1 MGQSAADKSIYSM
14 KPNLHLICLLSF
26 FILSTGQ
33 SHSEKPKEKTV
44 DMDLSALA
52 KKFAGNEGN
61 PFRKATAD
69 ELATLKKL
77 TLPASLITFYSTHCP
92 TGENVEGPQGI
103 RLLSVKNMV
112 EDNSK
117 KSAPGRDV
125 FPQGF
130 VIFATVDGDAFC
142 FDVKTP
148 QTPDNPRIVLFGHE
162 EPFTGMSRE
171 DLLEDKAKIVAIS
184 LREFLEKALSE
195 SVDVDP
201 KY

>member
-1 MGQSAADKSIYSM
+1 M
-14 KPNLHLICLLSF
+14 KNVLLLLS
-26 FILSTGQ
+26 LLLCLVLWPKNSY
-33 SHSEKPKEKTV
+33 SEKPSEKTA

-52 KKFAGNEGN
+52 GKFAKDVSN
-61 PFRKATAD
+61 PFRKATAE

-77 TLPASLITFYSTHCP
+77 KLPASIITFYSTHCP

-130 VIFATVDGDAFC
+130 VVFATVDGDVFC

-148 QTPDNPRIVLFGHE
+148 QTPENPRIILFGHE
-162 EPFTGMSRE
+162 EPFTGMSRK
-171 DLLEDKAKIVAIS
+171 DLLEGKAKIVASS
-184 LREFLEKALSE
+184 LKEFFQKALTE
-195 SVDVDP
+195 SLDVEP